1 MLKWLTVTCLC
12 LCSAFVLAQS
22 ATKTKYR
29 IATVLAVAPHDSND
43 GVAASNPSY
52 DVSVKVG
59 NTIYVVLYTPPL
71 GMQNAKYAA
80 GAEVV
85 VLVGE
90 KTITYNDISGTS
102 TEVPIL
108 RRKTVAPSGSGN
120 VVPPAN

>member
-1 MLKWLTVTCLC
+1 MLKWLSVTCLC
-12 LCSAFVLAQS
+12 VCSVFGLGQS

-43 GVAASNPSY
+43 SMAASNPSY
-52 DVSVKVG
+52 DVSVRVG

-90 KTITYNDISGTS
+90 RSITYNDISGNS

-108 RRKTVAPSGSGN
+108 RRKPVGPLGAP
-120 VVPPAN
+120 VK